1 MSNHAATIAEIY
13 AAFGR
18 GDVEA
23 ILSRLA
29 EDVRWEEWDDNHAQR
44 AGVPWLAPGR
54 GREGALEFIRVAG
67 GLQITDFR
75 VLKMLV
81 GEDSVAAEV
90 VVEFTTAGGARLRDE
105 ELHLWT
111 LNEEGK
117 VVRMRHY
124 VDTAKHIAV
133 AAL

>member
-13 AAFGR
+13 EAFGR

-29 EDVRWEEWDDNHAQR
+29 EDVRWEQWDDNHAQR
-44 AGVPWLAPGR
+44 AGVPWLAPR
-54 GREGALEFIRVAG
+54 QGREGALEFFRVAG
-67 GLQITDFR
+67 GLQIHDFR
-75 VLKMLV
+75 VLKMLS

-90 VVEFTTAGGARLRDE
+90 ISEFTAPNGRRLRDE

-111 LNEEGK
+111 FGSDGK

-124 VDTAKHIAV
+124 VDTAKHISTAR
-133 AAL
+133 